1 MSTVILLAGVAAQ
14 AAALPQGSARNLH
27 TAAGKQHERYS
38 RYSGR
43 PSSAACVREG
53 LFMEIDLKGFRAL
66 VTGSTAGIGAAIAER
81 LGLSGAEVIVNGRT
95 AARVAQAIASLQ
107 AKAPRAHFHSAPG
120 DVGTAEGA
128 AAILAAAGDVDILV
142 NNAGWFEPKDA
153 FEITDEEWRKAFDI
167 NVLGAVRLTRALGPR
182 MRAKGYGRIV
192 FISSES
198 ALQIPTEMIH
208 YGMSKTAMLSLTRG
222 FAQALRQSGVTV
234 NAVLPGPTLSE
245 GVGGFLSNLA
255 RDQGKTVAEVEQG
268 FFEHARPT
276 SLLKRFIEPMEIANV
291 VAFVCSREAA
301 AITGA
306 PIRAD
311 GGVLL
316 SIA

>member
-1 MSTVILLAGVAAQ
+1 MQ
-14 AAALPQGSARNLH
+14 
-27 TAAGKQHERYS
+27 
-38 RYSGR
+38 
-43 PSSAACVREG
+43 
-53 LFMEIDLKGFRAL
+53 IDLKGFRAL
-66 VTGSTAGIGAAIAER
+66 VTGSTAGIGEAIAER
-81 LGLSGAEVIVNGRT
+81 LATSGAEVIVNGRT
-95 AARVAQAIASLQ
+95 AERVAKAIASLQ
-107 AKAPRAHFHSAPG
+107 AKAPGARFHAAPG
-120 DVGTAEGA
+120 DVATAEGA

-153 FEITDEEWRKAFDI
+153 FEITDEDWSKAFNT
-167 NVLGAVRLTRALGPR
+167 NVLSAVRLTRALGPR
-182 MRAKGYGRIV
+182 MREKGYGRIV

-222 FAQALRQSGVTV
+222 FAQALKQSGVTV

-245 GVGGFLSNLA
+245 GVGGFLNNLA
-255 RDQGKTVAEVEQG
+255 RDQGKTVAEIEAG

-276 SLLKRFIEPMEIANV
+276 SLLKRFIDPVEVANV
-291 VAFVCSREAA
+291 VAFVCSREAS

-306 PIRAD
+306 PIRVD
-311 GGVLL
+311 GGVTL